1 MKSFVS
7 LEYRDTKNELVFSR
21 YYELVC
27 NRESGFVEV
36 IFKDTTPGTS
46 SKELVIMSFA
56 IGDDEYSAKQTAA
69 EKYGVVLG
77 KLVFLCGW
85 DIVGTATN
93 ADFDGFL
100 VF

>member
-7 LEYRDTKNELVFSR
+7 LEYRNTSNELVFSR

-27 NRESGFVEV
+27 NRKSGFVEV

-46 SKELVIMSFA
+46 SKESVIMSFA
-56 IGDDEYSAKQTAA
+56 IGDDEAAAKQTAA
-69 EKYGVVLG
+69 EKYGAFLG
-77 KLVFLCGW
+77 KLVFICGW
-85 DIVGTATN
+85 DIVGAGAI